1 MADNVAITP
10 GTGATIAADDIGGVL
25 HQRVKL
31 SLGADGSAADAPGDG
46 TNGLDV
52 DVTRMPTS
60 GTPTVTNVNDTAT
73 SATILAS
80 NSSRKGAM
88 ITNDS
93 SAALYLL
100 FGSGTASA
108 TNYTVKIAGGGGYFE
123 VPFGYTGQLTGVW
136 ATDPNDGAARVTE
149 LT

>member
-1 MADNVAITP
+1 MADNLAWTP
-10 GTGATIAADDIGGVL
+10 GSGATIAADDIGGV
-25 HQRVKL
+25 HYQRVKL

-60 GTPTVTNVNDTAT
+60 GTPTVTNVNDTAAST
-73 SATILAS
+73 TILAS

-88 ITNDS
+88 LTNDS

-108 TNYTVKIAGGGGYFE
+108 TNYTVKVSSNGYYE
-123 VPFGYTGQLTGVW
+123 VPFGYTGQLNGVW